1 MLTSED
7 FDLSIVDLSMP
18 RLDGFRLLALIRAT
32 PKLTYHPLLVATSR
46 KDVKAIDEAFAL
58 GANAFQTKPMDWA
71 TLPAQLRHD
80 CHVSDDRRSAEAAG
94 ELPEAGRAALLDRGV
109 TRLSAV

>member
-71 TLPAQLRHD
+71 TLPAQLRHTIATCRTIAD
-80 CHVSDDRRSAEAAG
+80 LQKRLASFQKPVARRFSIVE
-94 ELPEAGRAALLDRGV
+94 
-109 TRLSAV
+109 

>member
-1 MLTSED
+1 MTTRILVIDDDPIFQAIAGENLARAGFEVASAGDGVLALEMLTSED

-32 PKLTYHPLLVATSR
+32 PKLTHHPLLVATSR

-58 GANAFQTKPMDWA
+58 GANAF
-71 TLPAQLRHD
+71 
-80 CHVSDDRRSAEAAG
+80 
-94 ELPEAGRAALLDRGV
+94 
-109 TRLSAV
+109 